1 MKKLLLICAVAAI
14 FFGFCSAVVASPTL
28 PVTGSSQTD
37 SQSYEVKKDSNSQ
50 FFLVDWLYWFLDDV
64 LGIRDRD
71 NSKHYYP
78 VDSSSVSDSGGTG
91 NNGSGYNG
99 ENGLIFDP
107 GDYGWDYNPTNGGSG
122 DSGSGSGSG
131 DSGSGSGTGSG
142 DSSSGSNSG
151 DNGWG
156 DGSGVGDGGWSGGSS
171 GGSSGNGWD
180 PYTSSGNG
188 GWGSGGGTGPVQ
200 TIPAPGAFLLGG
212 IGSVIVGW
220 LRRRRTL

>member
-1 MKKLLLICAVAAI
+1 MKKFLLICAAAAI
-14 FFGFCSAVVASPTL
+14 CFGFCSVVEASPTL
-28 PVTGSSQTD
+28 PVAGSSQTD
-37 SQSYEVKKDSNSQ
+37 TQSYEVKKDSDSQ

-64 LGIRDRD
+64 LGIKDRD
-71 NSKHYYP
+71 NGKHYYP
-78 VDSSSVSDSGGTG
+78 VDSSTVNDSGGTG
-91 NNGSGYNG
+91 SNGSGYNG
-99 ENGLIFDP
+99 ENGWVFDP
-107 GDYGWDYNPTNGGSG
+107 GDYGWDYDPTNGGSG
-122 DSGSGSGSG
+122 DNGSGSGSG
-131 DSGSGSGTGSG
+131 DSGTNSGSG

-156 DGSGVGDGGWSGGSS
+156 DGSGTGDGGWSGGSS

-180 PYTSSGNG
+180 PYTGSGNG

-212 IGSVIVGW
+212 VGSAIVGW